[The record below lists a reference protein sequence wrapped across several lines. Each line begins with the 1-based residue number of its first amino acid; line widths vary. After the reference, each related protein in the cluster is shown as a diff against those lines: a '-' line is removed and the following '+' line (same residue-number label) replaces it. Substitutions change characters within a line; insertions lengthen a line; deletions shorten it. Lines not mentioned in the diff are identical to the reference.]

1 MVENK
6 GVVARVAI
14 SSGPKI
20 DGRKLLKELGLLGKE
35 FTEVEVCD
43 TLANLGKD
51 KVEELLNKCAIE
63 DKTSLVG
70 YFPYEEDEISL
81 KKRLKYA
88 RNPMEKAKI
97 QRELS
102 ERNAWNG
109 RHRKGK

>member
-14 SSGPKI
+14 SGGPKI

-43 TLANLGKD
+43 TLASLGKD
-51 KVEELLNKCAIE
+51 RVEELLNKCVMK
-63 DKTSLVG
+63 DKASLVG
-70 YFPYEEDEISL
+70 YLPYEEDEVSL

-88 RNPMEKAKI
+88 RNPMGKAKI

>member
-14 SSGPKI
+14 SGGPRI

-35 FTEVEVCD
+35 FTEVEVCNA
-43 TLANLGKD
+43 LVNLGKTN
-51 KVEELLNKCAIE
+51 VEELLNKCVIDDNASI
-63 DKTSLVG
+63 VG
-70 YFPYEEDEISL
+70 YLPYEEDEVSL

-88 RNPMEKAKI
+88 RNSMEKAKI